1 MCLSCHRRHFPQV
14 SYSRLEM
21 EKDIFLLSNI
31 CTKYNGIYTMKDWK
45 VHARVCVF
53 VCLSVYVFLCVC
65 LCVNRVSHNQTKIS
79 FPYKSLQLVGLHHG
93 KNWKWMVLPRVQ
105 ATVVRL
111 ATITAYLHNHI
122 YTIIKL
128 IRSKQNLAQN
138 KLNHRK
144 GLLSTNCHCSES
156 LVSAQPLPTETTLH
170 SAFLG
175 KARVVGKIQYIQLRI
190 CIIQITIL

>member
-1 MCLSCHRRHFPQV
+1 
-14 SYSRLEM
+14 M

-31 CTKYNGIYTMKDWK
+31 CTKYNGIYSMKDWK

-79 FPYKSLQLVGLHHG
+79 FPYKKSAAGGYSSWEQLEMASFAKGTGHSGGISHNYCIFTQPYLHHN
-93 KNWKWMVLPRVQ
+93 K
-105 ATVVRL
+105 T
-111 ATITAYLHNHI
+111 H
-122 YTIIKL
+122 L

-144 GLLSTNCHCSES
+144 GLLSTNSHCSES
-156 LVSAQPLPTETTLH
+156 LVSARPLLTETTLH